1 MAALIISVVAA
12 WDEPSESEQNE
23 NRELSVMMDDLNV
36 FAGWLPKRWVGQTI
50 LALAWFGVDLPIHVP
65 IKV

>member
-1 MAALIISVVAA
+1 MKLSFSANIMAALIISVVAA

-36 FAGWLPKRWVGQTI
+36 FAGCQNGESGKQS
-50 LALAWFGVDLPIHVP
+50 
-65 IKV
+65 